1 MTVKDYGELIVKR
14 KWLALLVG
22 LLFTILLLIG
32 ASGLSMNPDNRIF
45 FSKDNPQLLA
55 LETLENTYSRD
66 DNVYLVL
73 APKDKKVFSPNSL
86 AAVREMTERL
96 WQTPFSSRV
105 DSISNFQW
113 TRSDGDDVV
122 ISDLVEEGE
131 ITREISDN
139 AKVVALDEPLIR
151 NLLVDT
157 DGLVTA
163 INVNIIMPADPIASG
178 GATIEI
184 MKFIRDEQAR
194 FATKWPDIDLYVSG
208 GVPLTLA
215 FTEVSMSDIG
225 TLLPLTL
232 LVIFIIAG
240 ISLRAFTAALF
251 TALIAVLSTVGML
264 GASGYM
270 GVIINAVTSNAP
282 LMLLILSIAHCVHII
297 STQKQ
302 QLRAGISKNDSIVES
317 LRVNLLPVFITSAT
331 TSVGFLSMHFS
342 DSPPFREL
350 GYMLAVG
357 NLIAFINASL
367 VLPSFL
373 AIASTNDW
381 RNFFKIIGSLILLIG
396 LTSLILSLNSLFPG
410 KVPLPSIVLLSL
422 PLSLIPIVI
431 GLGSIKLSNK
441 FKERQFIKKE
451 YISEKVMEKLGNYVV
466 KKQRFLLSISSVIIV
481 GLLIGIS
488 QIKLDDTWTT
498 YFDEQFD
505 IRSHSDFLED
515 NLTGLNAIEYSVP
528 AGEEGGINNP
538 KYLVNLDKFADWY
551 RDQEGVNHV
560 SVVSDTIKRLN
571 KAMNND
577 QEAFYKIPESQELAA
592 QYLLLY
598 ELSVPFGLDLNSSIN
613 VSKSATRMTV
623 SVQHASSAHLRNL
636 DEKAQVWLADNI
648 PEFKTVGSG
657 LSVIFAHLSER
668 NINSMLFGSFMALVI
683 ISLILIIALRSLPIG
698 LLSLIPNIFPAAMA
712 FGLWGYL
719 VGEVGIAIAVV
730 GAMTLGIVV
739 DDTVHFLSKYL
750 RGRKELNKSPEDAT
764 RYAFTS
770 VGFALVVTSLA
781 LLGGFLILANSG
793 FRVNSDL
800 AQLSMITIAFALIAD
815 FLFLPPLLMKL
826 ENLKNKVK

>member
-1 MTVKDYGELIVKR
+1 MTAKEYGEFIVKR
-14 KWLALLVG
+14 KWLSLLFG
-22 LLFTILLLIG
+22 LLLTVVWVMGL
-32 ASGLSMNPDNRIF
+32 SGLSMNPDNRIF

-55 LETLENTYSRD
+55 LETLEKTYSRD

-73 APKDKKVFSPNSL
+73 APKDKNVFSGETL
-86 AAVREMTERL
+86 AAVREMTDRL

-105 DSISNFQW
+105 DSITNFQW
-113 TRSDGDDVV
+113 TRSDGDDVI
-122 ISDLVEEGE
+122 ISDLVEEGLITPE
-131 ITREISDN
+131 IADN
-139 AKVVALDEPLIR
+139 AKRVALDEPLIR
-151 NLLVDT
+151 NLLVDSE
-157 DGLVTA
+157 GLVTG
-163 INVNIIMPADPIASG
+163 ININIIMPEDPIASG

-184 MKFIRDEQAR
+184 MKFIRSEQAR
-194 FATKWPDIDLYVSG
+194 FAEVWPNIDLYVSG

-215 FTEVSMSDIG
+215 FTEVSMKDIS

-240 ISLRAFTAALF
+240 IALKAISAAFL
-251 TALIAVLSTVGML
+251 TALIAILAAVGMM
-264 GASGYM
+264 GAAGYM

-282 LMLLILSIAHCVHII
+282 LMLFILSIAHCVHII
-297 STQKQ
+297 STQRQ
-302 QLRAGISKNDSIVES
+302 QMRSGIEKKDAIIES
-317 LRVNLLPVFITSAT
+317 LRVNLQPVFITSAT
-331 TSVGFLSMHFS
+331 TAVGFLSMHFS

-350 GYMLAVG
+350 GYMLAAG
-357 NLIAFINASL
+357 NLIAFVNAVL
-367 VLPSFL
+367 VLPALL
-373 AIASTNDW
+373 AILPAKVQQKETYFS
-381 RNFFKIIGSLILLIG
+381 KSLME
-396 LTSLILSLNSLFPG
+396 
-410 KVPLPSIVLLSL
+410 
-422 PLSLIPIVI
+422 
-431 GLGSIKLSNK
+431 KLSNFVIVK
-441 FKERQFIKKE
+441 QKMLLPVSSIV
-451 YISEKVMEKLGNYVV
+451 IVCLLLGITN
-466 KKQRFLLSISSVIIV
+466 
-481 GLLIGIS
+481 
-488 QIKLDDTWTT
+488 IKLDDTWTT
-498 YFDEQFD
+498 YFDKQFE
-505 IRSHSDFLED
+505 IRAHSDFLED

-528 AGEEGGINNP
+528 AGEDGGINNP
-538 KYLVNLDKFADWY
+538 TYLANLDKFANWY
-551 RDQEGVNHV
+551 RSQEGVNHV

-577 QEAFYKIPESQELAA
+577 DETFYKIPESQELAA

-623 SVQHASSAHLRNL
+623 SVQHASSAHLRSL
-636 DEKAQVWLADNI
+636 DAKAQVWLGENI

-683 ISLILIIALRSLPIG
+683 ISLILIFALKSLPIG
-698 LLSLIPNIFPAAMA
+698 LMSLVPNLFPAAMA

-764 RYAFTS
+764 RYAFTT
-770 VGFALVVTSLA
+770 VGFALTVTSCA
-781 LLGGFLILANSG
+781 LIGGFMVLASSG

-826 ENLKNKVK
+826 ENFRNKLNK

>member
-1 MTVKDYGELIVKR
+1 
-14 KWLALLVG
+14 
-22 LLFTILLLIG
+22 
-32 ASGLSMNPDNRIF
+32 
-45 FSKDNPQLLA
+45 
-55 LETLENTYSRD
+55 
-66 DNVYLVL
+66 
-73 APKDKKVFSPNSL
+73 
-86 AAVREMTERL
+86 
-96 WQTPFSSRV
+96 
-105 DSISNFQW
+105 
-113 TRSDGDDVV
+113 
-122 ISDLVEEGE
+122 
-131 ITREISDN
+131 
-139 AKVVALDEPLIR
+139 
-151 NLLVDT
+151 
-157 DGLVTA
+157 
-163 INVNIIMPADPIASG
+163 MPEDPIASG

-194 FATKWPDIDLYVSG
+194 FSEKWPEIDLYVSG

-225 TLLPLTL
+225 KLLPMTLLI
-232 LVIFIIAG
+232 IFIIAG
-240 ISLRAFTAALF
+240 IALRAFTAALF
-251 TALIAVLSTVGML
+251 TGFIGILAVIGMM
-264 GASGYM
+264 GSAGYI

-297 STQKQ
+297 STQRQ
-302 QLRAGISKNDSIVES
+302 QMRAGLEKEEAIVES
-317 LRVNLLPVFITSAT
+317 LRVNLMPVFITSAT

-350 GYMLAVG
+350 GYMLALG
-357 NLIAFINASL
+357 NLIAFVNAAL

-373 AIASTNDW
+373 AISSTNEW
-381 RNFFKIIGSLILLIG
+381 RNLFKVFGFVLFFSGIMQLSHSLNLISLPFPAFGWLKCSGVILIGAVLFKIGS
-396 LTSLILSLNSLFPG
+396 F
-410 KVPLPSIVLLSL
+410 
-422 PLSLIPIVI
+422 
-431 GLGSIKLSNK
+431 
-441 FKERQFIKKE
+441 FKERKFEKKE
-451 YISEKVMEKLGNYVV
+451 YFSIKVMSKLSEYVIN
-466 KKQRFLLSISSVIIV
+466 KQRFLLSTGSIIIV
-481 GLLIGIS
+481 ILLIGIS

-498 YFDEQFD
+498 YFSEQFE

-528 AGEEGGINNP
+528 AGEENGINNP
-538 KYLVNLDKFADWY
+538 EYLANLDKFANWY
-551 RDQEGVNHV
+551 RAQEGVNHV

-571 KAMNND
+571 KAMNGD
-577 QEAFYKIPESQELAA
+577 QESFYKIPESQELAA

-623 SVQHASSAHLRNL
+623 SVMHASSAHLREL
-636 DEKAQVWLADNI
+636 DEKAQVWLANNI

-683 ISLILIIALRSLPIG
+683 ISIILIFALKSLPIG
-698 LLSLIPNIFPAAMA
+698 FLSLIPNIFPAAMA

-764 RYAFTS
+764 RYAFST
-770 VGFALVVTSLA
+770 VGFALVVTSCA
-781 LLGGFLILANSG
+781 LIGGFMILASSG

-800 AQLSMITIAFALIAD
+800 AQLSMITIAFAIIAD

-826 ENLKNKVK
+826 ENFKKNLNKKEG

>member
-1 MTVKDYGELIVKR
+1 MTAQDYGKIIVKR

-22 LLFTILLLIG
+22 LLFTIFWIG
-32 ASGLSMNPDNRIF
+32 GLSGLSMNPDNRIF

-55 LETLENTYSRD
+55 LETLEKTYSRD
-66 DNVYLVL
+66 DNVYLVM
-73 APKDKKVFSPNSL
+73 APKDKNVFSPSTL

-96 WQTPFSSRV
+96 WQTPYSSRV

-113 TRSDGDDVV
+113 TRSDEDDVV
-122 ISDLVEEGE
+122 ISDLVEDGQISENVANNA
-131 ITREISDN
+131 RE
-139 AKVVALDEPLIR
+139 VALAEPLIK
-151 NLLVDT
+151 NLLVDSE
-157 DGLVTA
+157 GLVTG
-163 INVNIIMPADPIASG
+163 INVNIIMPEDPIASG

-194 FATKWPDIDLYVSG
+194 FSEKWPEIDLYVSG

-225 TLLPLTL
+225 KLLPMTLLI
-232 LVIFIIAG
+232 IFIIAG
-240 ISLRAFTAALF
+240 IALRAFTAALF
-251 TALIAVLSTVGML
+251 TGFIGILAVIGMM
-264 GASGYM
+264 GSAGYI

-297 STQKQ
+297 STQRQ
-302 QLRAGISKNDSIVES
+302 QMRAGLEKEEAIVES
-317 LRVNLLPVFITSAT
+317 LRVNLMPVFITSAT

-350 GYMLAVG
+350 GYMLALG
-357 NLIAFINASL
+357 NLIAFVNAAL

-373 AIASTNDW
+373 AISSTNEW
-381 RNFFKIIGSLILLIG
+381 RNLFKVFGFVLFFSGIMQLSHSLNLISLPFPAFGWLKCSGVILIGAVLFKIGS
-396 LTSLILSLNSLFPG
+396 F
-410 KVPLPSIVLLSL
+410 
-422 PLSLIPIVI
+422 
-431 GLGSIKLSNK
+431 
-441 FKERQFIKKE
+441 FKERKFEKKE
-451 YISEKVMEKLGNYVV
+451 YFSIKVMSKLSEYVIN
-466 KKQRFLLSISSVIIV
+466 KQRFLLSTGSIIIV
-481 GLLIGIS
+481 ILLIGIS

-498 YFDEQFD
+498 YFSEQFE

-528 AGEEGGINNP
+528 AGEENGINNP
-538 KYLVNLDKFADWY
+538 EYLANLDKFANWY
-551 RDQEGVNHV
+551 RAQEGVNHV

-571 KAMNND
+571 KAMNGD
-577 QEAFYKIPESQELAA
+577 QESFYKIPESQELAA

-623 SVQHASSAHLRNL
+623 SVMHASSAHLREL
-636 DEKAQVWLADNI
+636 DEKAQVWLANNI

-683 ISLILIIALRSLPIG
+683 ISIILIFALKSLPIG
-698 LLSLIPNIFPAAMA
+698 FLSLIPNIFPAAMA

-764 RYAFTS
+764 RYAFST
-770 VGFALVVTSLA
+770 VGFALVVTSCA
-781 LLGGFLILANSG
+781 LIGGFMILASSG

-800 AQLSMITIAFALIAD
+800 AQLSMITIAFAIIAD

-826 ENLKNKVK
+826 ENFKKNLNKKEG

>member
-1 MTVKDYGELIVKR
+1 MTAQDYGKIIVKR

-22 LLFTILLLIG
+22 LLFTVFWIG
-32 ASGLSMNPDNRIF
+32 GLSGLSMNPDNRIF

-55 LETLENTYSRD
+55 LETLEKTYSRD

-73 APKDKKVFSPNSL
+73 APKDKDVFSPTTL
-86 AAVREMTERL
+86 EAVREMTERL

-113 TRSDGDDVV
+113 TRSDADDVI

-131 ITREISDN
+131 ISKEVANN
-139 AKVVALDEPLIR
+139 AKQVALAEPLIK
-151 NLLVDT
+151 NLLVDSE
-157 DGLVTA
+157 GLVTG
-163 INVNIIMPADPIASG
+163 INVNIIMPEDPIASG

-184 MKFIRDEQAR
+184 MKFIRDEQTR
-194 FATKWPDIDLYVSG
+194 FAEKWPEIDLYVSG

-225 TLLPLTL
+225 TLLPITL

-240 ISLRAFTAALF
+240 VALRAVSAAFL
-251 TALIAVLSTVGML
+251 TALIAILAVIGMM
-264 GASGYM
+264 GAAGYM

-297 STQKQ
+297 NTQRLQ
-302 QLRAGISKNDSIVES
+302 MRAGVEKKDAIIES
-317 LRVNLLPVFITSAT
+317 MRVNLKPVFITSAT
-331 TSVGFLSMHFS
+331 TAVGFLSMHFS

-350 GYMLAVG
+350 GYMLAAG
-357 NLIAFINASL
+357 NLIAFVNAAL
-367 VLPSFL
+367 VLPALL
-373 AIASTNDW
+373 AILPAKVQPKKT
-381 RNFFKIIGSLILLIG
+381 FFSQRLMDG
-396 LTSLILSLNSLFPG
+396 
-410 KVPLPSIVLLSL
+410 
-422 PLSLIPIVI
+422 
-431 GLGSIKLSNK
+431 LSNYV
-441 FKERQFIKKE
+441 I
-451 YISEKVMEKLGNYVV
+451 EKQK
-466 KKQRFLLSISSVIIV
+466 FLLSISSVIIV

-498 YFDEQFD
+498 YFDEEFD

-528 AGEEGGINNP
+528 AGEENGINNP
-538 KYLVNLDKFADWY
+538 EYLANLDRFANWY
-551 RDQEGVNHV
+551 RAQDGVNHV
-560 SVVSDTIKRLN
+560 SVISDTIKRLN
-571 KAMNND
+571 KAMNGD
-577 QEAFYKIPESQELAA
+577 QESFYKIPESQELAA

-623 SVQHASSAHLRNL
+623 TVMHASSAHLREL

-683 ISLILIIALRSLPIG
+683 ISFILIFALRSLPIG
-698 LLSLIPNIFPAAMA
+698 FLSLIPNIFPAAMA

-764 RYAFTS
+764 RYAFST
-770 VGFALVVTSLA
+770 VGFALVVTSCA
-781 LLGGFLILANSG
+781 LIGGFMVLASSG

-800 AQLSMITIAFALIAD
+800 AQLSMITIAFAIIAD

-826 ENLKNKVK
+826 ENLKKNLNKKEG

>member
-1 MTVKDYGELIVKR
+1 MTAQDYGKIIVKR

-22 LLFTILLLIG
+22 LLFTIFWIG
-32 ASGLSMNPDNRIF
+32 GLSGLSMNPDNRVF

-55 LETLENTYSRD
+55 LETLEKTYSRD
-66 DNVYLVL
+66 DNVYLVM
-73 APKDKKVFSPNSL
+73 APKDKNVFSPSTL

-96 WQTPFSSRV
+96 WQTPYSSRV

-113 TRSDGDDVV
+113 TRSDEDDVV
-122 ISDLVEEGE
+122 ISDLVEDGQISENVANNA
-131 ITREISDN
+131 RE
-139 AKVVALDEPLIR
+139 VALAEPLIK
-151 NLLVDT
+151 NLLVDSE
-157 DGLVTA
+157 GLVTG
-163 INVNIIMPADPIASG
+163 INVNIIMPEDPIASG

-194 FATKWPDIDLYVSG
+194 FSEKWPEIDLYVSG

-225 TLLPLTL
+225 KLLPMTLLI
-232 LVIFIIAG
+232 IFIIAG
-240 ISLRAFTAALF
+240 IALRAFTAALF
-251 TALIAVLSTVGML
+251 TGFIGILAVIGMM
-264 GASGYM
+264 GSAGYI

-297 STQKQ
+297 STQRQ
-302 QLRAGISKNDSIVES
+302 QMRAGLEKEEAIVES
-317 LRVNLLPVFITSAT
+317 LRVNLMPVFITSAT

-350 GYMLAVG
+350 GYMLALG
-357 NLIAFINASL
+357 NLIAFVNAAL

-373 AIASTNDW
+373 AISSTNEW
-381 RNFFKIIGSLILLIG
+381 RNLFKVFGFVLFFSGIMQLSHSLNLISLPFPAFGWLKCSGVILIGAVLFKIGS
-396 LTSLILSLNSLFPG
+396 F
-410 KVPLPSIVLLSL
+410 
-422 PLSLIPIVI
+422 
-431 GLGSIKLSNK
+431 
-441 FKERQFIKKE
+441 FKERKFEKKE
-451 YISEKVMEKLGNYVV
+451 YFSIKVMSKLSEYVIN
-466 KKQRFLLSISSVIIV
+466 KQRFLLSTGSIIIV
-481 GLLIGIS
+481 ILLIGIS

-498 YFDEQFD
+498 YFSEQFE

-528 AGEEGGINNP
+528 AGEENGINNP
-538 KYLVNLDKFADWY
+538 EYLANLDKFANWY
-551 RDQEGVNHV
+551 RAQEGVNHV

-571 KAMNND
+571 KAMNGD
-577 QEAFYKIPESQELAA
+577 QESFYKIPESQELAA

-623 SVQHASSAHLRNL
+623 SVMHASSAHLREL
-636 DEKAQVWLADNI
+636 DEKAQVWLANNI

-683 ISLILIIALRSLPIG
+683 ISIILIFALKSLPIG
-698 LLSLIPNIFPAAMA
+698 FLSLIPNIFPAAMA

-764 RYAFTS
+764 RYAFST
-770 VGFALVVTSLA
+770 VGFALVVTSCA
-781 LLGGFLILANSG
+781 LIGGFMILASSG

-800 AQLSMITIAFALIAD
+800 AQLSMITIAFAIIAD

-826 ENLKNKVK
+826 ENFKKNLNKKEG